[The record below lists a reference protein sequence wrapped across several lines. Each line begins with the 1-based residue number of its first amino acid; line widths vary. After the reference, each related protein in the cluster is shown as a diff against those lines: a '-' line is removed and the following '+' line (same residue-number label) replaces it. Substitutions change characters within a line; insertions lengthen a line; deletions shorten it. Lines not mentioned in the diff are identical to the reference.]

1 MDSMTFAIFGL
12 PGGAEWII
20 ILLVALLLFGRRLP
34 DVARSMGKSIVVFKR
49 GLNDVKDEIDKSGE
63 DTPSQSLPPAGSS
76 SQSDD
81 KK

>member
-1 MDSMTFAIFGL
+1 
-12 PGGAEWII
+12 
-20 ILLVALLLFGRRLP
+20 
-34 DVARSMGKSIVVFKR
+34 MGKSIVEFKR